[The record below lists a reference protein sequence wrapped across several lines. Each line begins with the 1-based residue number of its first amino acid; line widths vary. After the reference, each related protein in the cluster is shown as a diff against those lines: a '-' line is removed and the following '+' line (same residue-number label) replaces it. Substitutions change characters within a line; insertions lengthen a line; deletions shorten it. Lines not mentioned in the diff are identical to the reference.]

1 MQLTRFTTEQRIGHL
16 LGWANE
22 WNGTTRGRSMWAYS
36 LSLGGSHA
44 LLNDWVNNERLMNR
58 LTPEE
63 RSVVEEARRRATR
76 RETATNSPDRVTR

>member
-1 MQLTRFTTEQRIGHL
+1 
-16 LGWANE
+16 
-22 WNGTTRGRSMWAYS
+22 MWAYS

-63 RSVVEEARRRATR
+63 RSAVEEARRRATR
-76 RETATNSPDRVTR
+76 RESAADSADSASLDSSDSADSSQRVAQ